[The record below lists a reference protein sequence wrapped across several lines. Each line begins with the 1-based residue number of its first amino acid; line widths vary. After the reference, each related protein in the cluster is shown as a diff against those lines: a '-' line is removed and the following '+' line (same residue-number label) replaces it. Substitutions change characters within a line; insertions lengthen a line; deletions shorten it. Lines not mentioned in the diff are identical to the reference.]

1 MSETVQLYKL
11 PFTVVSVKTLN
22 DAQSNAEVVAVSCLR
37 IRDNRIADELQL
49 LINPGLTLPEEFTRR
64 TGLYNSALLNQPA
77 LQDALPD
84 IAAFIGRDIIFWT
97 GSPRKTNA
105 VHRHFRLTQP
115 RERQFFLQTLA
126 EKALPDLPRHHLN
139 NLTEHYAIPSAE
151 IQQPEAAARAAAQIL
166 LRVLETLQ
174 QRHAVSSLIDLLNVC
189 PTVKPFQRRTRN
201 DLAFDRD
208 RLKQYP
214 TQPGVYFM
222 KNRLGEILY
231 IGKAKNL
238 RNRLRSYFQKQSR
251 LPEKI
256 AAMMKQVAM
265 IDTLVVGSELEA
277 LLLES
282 RLIKQHQP
290 FFNKKIK
297 DYQRMMF
304 MKVSTP
310 DPFPKISVSHE
321 TDDPNAAYFG
331 PFNGKSSLLYKLE
344 ILNRVFK
351 LRDCTDRKFAEHRN
365 APCMQYQLGLCSGPC
380 AGLISEADYQES
392 VVDFMRYL
400 AQQPSNTIDGL
411 IAKRDAYGEALQFEK
426 AALIQEQLDL
436 LERLQLRSYGLT
448 KAIEEHHCL
457 LILPAAEPDTYRLLA
472 VVQGQPFE
480 WLSYHPHAGDE
491 QALLAWLSQVQSH
504 VNTLEINAKKR
515 ASVPKAMFEE
525 ARLISHWLDHRTDD
539 DGFVIYLKHKPPEQL
554 LNELRLTFT
563 PTQWLNE
570 DLEEDSHWDTDDE
583 QWEWEQANGG

>member
-1 MSETVQLYKL
+1 MSEPVQLYKL
-11 PFTVVSVKTLN
+11 PFTVVSVQTLN

-37 IRDNRIADELQL
+37 IRDNHIADALHL
-49 LINPGLTLPEEFTRR
+49 RLNPGITLPEEFTRR
-64 TGLYNSALLNQPA
+64 TGLYNAALLNQPS
-77 LQDALPD
+77 LPDALPEV
-84 IAAFIGRDIIFWT
+84 AAFIGRDIIFWT

-126 EKALPDLPRHHLN
+126 EKALPELPRHNLATLAAHFGLPAEHL
-139 NLTEHYAIPSAE
+139 
-151 IQQPEAAARAAAQIL
+151 QQPEATAITASEVL
-166 LRVLETLQ
+166 LRVLETLRE
-174 QRHAVSSLIDLLNVC
+174 RHDVSSLIDLLNVC
-189 PTVKPFQRRTRN
+189 PAVKPFQRRTRN
-201 DLAFDRD
+201 DLAFDRNQ
-208 RLKQYP
+208 LKHYP

-222 KNRLGEILY
+222 KNRMGEILY

-265 IDTLVVGSELEA
+265 IDTRVVGSELEA

-297 DYQRMMF
+297 DYQRMLF

-310 DPFPKISVSHE
+310 DTFPKISISHE
-321 TDDPNAAYFG
+321 TDDPHAAYFG
-331 PFNGKSSLLYKLE
+331 PFNGKSALLYKLE

-351 LRDCTDRKFAEHRN
+351 LRDCSDRKFAEHRQS
-365 APCMQYQLGLCSGPC
+365 PCMQYQLGLCSGPC
-380 AGLISEADYQES
+380 AGLISAKDYQES
-392 VVDFMRYL
+392 VADFMRYL
-400 AQQPSNTIDGL
+400 AQQPSNTIDHL
-411 IAKRDAYGEALQFEK
+411 MAKRDAYGEALQFEK

-457 LILPAAEPDTYRLLA
+457 IILPAAEPNAYRLLG
-472 VVQGQPFE
+472 VVQGQPYE
-480 WLSYHPHAGDE
+480 WQTHHPGTDDERDLSDWLARLFSHLE
-491 QALLAWLSQVQSH
+491 ALENSGQ
-504 VNTLEINAKKR
+504 R
-515 ASVPKAMFEE
+515 ASMPKAMFEE
-525 ARLISHWLDHRTDD
+525 ARLISQWLEHRTDD
-539 DGFVIYLKHKPPEQL
+539 DGFVIYLRHKHPDQV
-554 LNELRLTFT
+554 LNELRLAFSPQRWHT
-563 PTQWLNE
+563 E
-570 DLEEDSHWDTDDE
+570 DWDSKPIHSDTDTWD
-583 QWEWEQANGG
+583 WEQANEG